1 MERSGSQK
9 ALKVIS
15 IIGIIGGIL
24 TLASA
29 GIMLFGGSLL
39 AGVTDEVIID
49 GMTNAEVGGLVG
61 FAGAIS
67 LIAGIVYLVQG
78 ILGVR
83 ASNDAAKINP
93 VWILAI
99 IGIIFAVLSFISL
112 FTSGEPVEM
121 SNIVGGV
128 ASLAFSVL
136 YFWIAN
142 NIKKQNAEA

>member
-15 IIGIIGGIL
+15 IIGIIGGVL
-24 TLASA
+24 TLLSA

-39 AGVTDEVIID
+39 AGVTDEVIVD
-49 GMTNAEVGGLVG
+49 GMTNAEVGGMVS
-61 FAGAIS
+61 FAGVVS
-67 LIAGIVYLVQG
+67 LIGGIVYLIQG

-83 ASNDAAKINP
+83 ASNDATKINP

-99 IGIIFAVLSFISL
+99 IGIVFAVLSFISL

-121 SNIVGGV
+121 SNIAGGV
-128 ASLAFSVL
+128 ASIAFAGL

-142 NIKKQNAEA
+142 NIKKQNIA